1 MSYQSLIS
9 SILTI
14 SRRFPAFCSV
24 HFRTFQDLEA
34 KVVPCTDAPKAWILQ
49 GAQLSAQK
57 ALQIP
62 TVNES
67 TRSWKKSQLPVP
79 TCTCGTCVRCIF
91 YLQIHTKTCHVISRL
106 WHIMASRC
114 LMHIFNNCLRRP
126 YISSPKTATSCVF
139 MLAAPLCHRLV
150 QQSCCTC
157 VQCVRFSWFR

>member
-1 MSYQSLIS
+1 MKPKSFHALMHQRLGSSKVHCSRHRKPYRSLQSTS
-9 SILTI
+9 
-14 SRRFPAFCSV
+14 
-24 HFRTFQDLEA
+24 QLE
-34 KVVPCTDAPKAWILQ
+34 V
-49 GAQLSAQK
+49 
-57 ALQIP
+57 
-62 TVNES
+62 E
-67 TRSWKKSQLPVP
+67 KKSQLPVP

-157 VQCVRFSWFR
+157 VQCVRFS